1 MINPFKYFTNR
12 KVGLVLGSGGAKGI
26 SHIAVIEYIEAHD
39 IPIHYIAGSSIGA
52 VVGALYSTGK
62 LNEYKNFL
70 LELEWSE
77 MITYFDPVFPKS
89 GLIEGKKII
98 DMLERFIPRDY
109 LIEDLPV
116 PLSIVA
122 TDYYT
127 GMPVV
132 FRSGRV
138 LDAIRASISIPGV
151 FIPMRYK
158 DTFLVDGGVANPLPI
173 DIVKGM
179 GAGRVIAVNLHPIL
193 HSGRKKLRNM
203 VESKIK
209 TVEGDSNQLEM
220 MSEKKTMKTNN
231 IKKSG
236 TDKNWIDSV
245 QKWLGIDVN
254 EKSDRVTMPNIFEVM
269 YQTVDIMEY
278 TNTLFMIRYNPPTV
292 LIEPNLVDM
301 PALDFTKT
309 SKILT
314 EGYSASSKNQKA
326 LDRKI
331 KWWV

>member
-1 MINPFKYFTNR
+1 MINPLKYFTNR

-26 SHIAVIEYIEAHD
+26 SHIAVIEYIEAHE
-39 IPIHYIAGSSIGA
+39 IPIHFISGSSIGA
-52 VVGALYSTGK
+52 VVGALYSAGK
-62 LNEYKNFL
+62 LKEYKDFL
-70 LELEWSE
+70 LNLEWSE

-98 DMLERFIPRDY
+98 EMLEKFIPRDY
-109 LIEDLPV
+109 LIEDLPI

-179 GAGRVIAVNLHPIL
+179 GAGRVIAVNLHPII
-193 HSGRKKLRNM
+193 HSGSKKLRNM

-209 TVEGDSNQLEM
+209 TVEGDSSQLEM
-220 MSEKKTMKTNN
+220 ISEKNNMKGQD

-236 TDKNWIDSV
+236 TDKNWLNSV
-245 QKWLGIDVN
+245 QKWLGINAN
-254 EKSDRVTMPNIFEVM
+254 EKSGTIKMPNIFEVM

-278 TNTLFMIRYNPPTV
+278 TNTLFMIRYNPPAV

-301 PALDFTKT
+301 PTLDFTRT

-314 EGYSASSKNQKA
+314 EGYSACSRNQKA